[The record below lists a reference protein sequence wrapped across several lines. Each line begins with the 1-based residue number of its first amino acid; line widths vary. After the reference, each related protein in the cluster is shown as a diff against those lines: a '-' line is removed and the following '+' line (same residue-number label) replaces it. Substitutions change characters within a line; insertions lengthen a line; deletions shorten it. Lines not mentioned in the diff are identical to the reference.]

1 MKLREHAF
9 LADQNFRL
17 EVVAWLQQQGCDAVR
32 CADIGLERELDSGVL
47 RWALDHGRILLT
59 HDTDFGELAT
69 LKNEP
74 AYGIVLLRPGHGDTA
89 RSPSDN
95 SPPPLTWRRRKR
107 GHGC

>member
-1 MKLREHAF
+1 M
-9 LADQNFRL
+9 
-17 EVVAWLQQQGCDAVR
+17 R

-69 LKNEP
+69 LRNEP

-89 RSPSDN
+89 VTIRQLATALDLEAPEEG
-95 SPPPLTWRRRKR
+95 PWMLTVDLRDGQPRARLR
-107 GHGC
+107 DR